1 LFLTLE
7 PMIET
12 AGTLPVPSSQSPL
25 AARRPVVLVGLMGAG
40 KTTVGRKLAQMLDLP
55 FVDTDHEIEDASR
68 MTISD
73 LFASYGEAEF
83 RALEARVVAR
93 LLDDG
98 PRVIA
103 TGGGAY
109 MNEGTRKLLAER
121 SVTVWLKAELDVLME
136 RVSKK
141 PTRPLLQTPD
151 PRATLKALMDQRYP
165 VYALADLHVQTRNV
179 RREAVAREIL
189 DLLERHPLFK
199 V

>member
-1 LFLTLE
+1 
-7 PMIET
+7 MIET
-12 AGTLPVPSSQSPL
+12 AGAMPLPAPP
-25 AARRPVVLVGLMGAG
+25 APGAIRRPVVLVGLMGAG

-68 MTISD
+68 MSVAD
-73 LFASYGEAEF
+73 LFATYGEAEF

-109 MNEGTRKLLAER
+109 MNEGTRRLLAER

-151 PRATLKALMDQRYP
+151 PRATLKALMDVRYP
-165 VYALADLHVQTRNV
+165 VYAQADLHVQTRNV
-179 RREAVAREIL
+179 KREAVAREIL
-189 DLLERHPLFK
+189 DQLERHPHFK
-199 V
+199 AQA

>member
-1 LFLTLE
+1 
-7 PMIET
+7 MIET
-12 AGTLPVPSSQSPL
+12 AGAAPLPSRQASGVI
-25 AARRPVVLVGLMGAG
+25 RRPVVLVGLMGAG

-68 MTISD
+68 MTIAE
-73 LFASYGEAEF
+73 LFAAYGEPEF

-93 LLDDG
+93 LLDEG

-109 MNEGTRKLLAER
+109 MNEGTRKLLSER

-136 RVSKK
+136 RVTKK

-165 VYALADLHVQTRNV
+165 VYALADLHVPTRNV
-179 RREAVAREIL
+179 KREAVAREIL
-189 DLLERHPLFK
+189 DQLERHPHFK
-199 V
+199 A

>member
-1 LFLTLE
+1 
-7 PMIET
+7 MIKT
-12 AGTLPVPSSQSPL
+12 AGAAPLPSRQTSGVIQ
-25 AARRPVVLVGLMGAG
+25 RPVVLVGLMGAG

-68 MTISD
+68 MTIAE
-73 LFASYGEAEF
+73 LFAAYGEPEF

-93 LLDDG
+93 LLDEG

-109 MNEGTRKLLAER
+109 MNEGTRKLLSER

-136 RVSKK
+136 RVMKK

-151 PRATLKALMDQRYP
+151 PRATLKALMDVRYP
-165 VYALADLHVQTRNV
+165 VYALADLHVPTRNV
-179 RREAVAREIL
+179 KREAVAREIL
-189 DLLERHPLFK
+189 DQLERHPHFK
-199 V
+199 A

>member
-1 LFLTLE
+1 
-7 PMIET
+7 MIET
-12 AGTLPVPSSQSPL
+12 AGAAPLPSRQASSVI
-25 AARRPVVLVGLMGAG
+25 RRPVVLVGLMGAG

-68 MTISD
+68 MTIAE
-73 LFASYGEAEF
+73 LFAAYGEPEF

-93 LLDDG
+93 LLDEG

-136 RVSKK
+136 RVTKK

-165 VYALADLHVQTRNV
+165 VYALADLHVPTRNV
-179 RREAVAREIL
+179 KREAVAREIL
-189 DLLERHPLFK
+189 DQLERHPHFK
-199 V
+199 A

>member
-1 LFLTLE
+1 
-7 PMIET
+7 MIET
-12 AGTLPVPSSQSPL
+12 SGAMPVPSPSVPS
-25 AARRPVVLVGLMGAG
+25 AALRPVVLVGLMGAG

-68 MTISD
+68 MTIAD
-73 LFASYGEAEF
+73 LFATYGEAEF

-103 TGGGAY
+103 TGGGAF
-109 MNEGTRKLLAER
+109 MNAGTRKLLAER
-121 SVTVWLKAELDVLME
+121 AVTVWLKAELDVLME

-151 PRATLKALMDQRYP
+151 PRATLKALMDVRYP
-165 VYALADLHVQTRNV
+165 VYAEADLHVQTRNV
-179 RREAVAREIL
+179 KREAVAKEIL
-189 DLLERHPLFK
+189 DQLERHPLFK
-199 V
+199 AQG

>member
-1 LFLTLE
+1 MTSTADKTRLKAAPLE
-7 PMIET
+7 LHGRSI
-12 AGTLPVPSSQSPL
+12 A
-25 AARRPVVLVGLMGAG
+25 LVGLMGAG

-68 MTISD
+68 MSVSD
-73 LFASYGEAEF
+73 LFATYGEAEF

-93 LLDDG
+93 LLDEG

-103 TGGGAY
+103 TGGGAF
-109 MNEGTRKLLAER
+109 MNEGTRRLLSER

-165 VYALADLHVQTRNV
+165 VYAKADLQVQTRNV
-179 RREAVAREIL
+179 KREAVAREIL
-189 DLLERHPLFK
+189 DQLERHPLFK
-199 V
+199 AQG

>member
-1 LFLTLE
+1 
-7 PMIET
+7 MIET

>member
-1 LFLTLE
+1 
-7 PMIET
+7 
-12 AGTLPVPSSQSPL
+12 
-25 AARRPVVLVGLMGAG
+25 MGAG

-68 MTISD
+68 MSVAD
-73 LFASYGEAEF
+73 LFATYGEAEF

-109 MNEGTRKLLAER
+109 MNEGTRRLLAER

-151 PRATLKALMDQRYP
+151 PRATLKALMDVRYP
-165 VYALADLHVQTRNV
+165 VYAQADLHVQT
-179 RREAVAREIL
+179 AT
-189 DLLERHPLFK
+189 
-199 V
+199 

>member
-1 LFLTLE
+1 
-7 PMIET
+7 MIET
-12 AGTLPVPSSQSPL
+12 AGALPVTPPP
-25 AARRPVVLVGLMGAG
+25 APRAVRRPVVLVGLMGAG

-68 MTISD
+68 MTIAD
-73 LFASYGEAEF
+73 LFATYGEAEF

-109 MNEGTRKLLAER
+109 MNEGTRRLLAER
-121 SVTVWLKAELDVLME
+121 SITVWLNAELDVLME
-136 RVSKK
+136 RVAKR
-141 PTRPLLQTPD
+141 PTRPLLQTSD

-165 VYALADLHVQTRNV
+165 VYAQADLQVQTRNV
-179 RREAVAREIL
+179 KREAVAREIL
-189 DLLERHPLFK
+189 DLLQRHPLFK
-199 V
+199 AGA